1 MHTYHSYFE
10 ANVYYENVTVYDNLI
25 AYTSTSYVKI
35 CRRFQLQT
43 ANIIGIF
50 YIDVVEFR

>member
-1 MHTYHSYFE
+1 MHAYHSYIE

-35 CRRFQLQT
+35 CKRF
-43 ANIIGIF
+43 
-50 YIDVVEFR
+50 DVVEFR